1 MTGAVAASLA
11 LASVGLA
18 AGVLLAVARQLLAA
32 RERDGETTVVDAVDA
47 LLPQT
52 QCAQCGY
59 AGCRPYAAAVA
70 GGERI
75 DLCAPGGPETAAAL
89 KALLGREAEAAE
101 LAPAPIEVAHIR
113 AEACIGCGLC
123 IAACPVDAIAGAPQ
137 YLHAIVTAHCTGC
150 GLCLPP
156 CPTDCIDLQTIA
168 AETAAIAPQ
177 P

>member
-11 LASVGLA
+11 LAGIGLT
-18 AGVLLAVARQLLAA
+18 AGVLLAVARHLLAA
-32 RERDGETTVVDAVDA
+32 RERDGEATVVDAVDA

-59 AGCRPYAAAVA
+59 PGCRPYAAAVA

-89 KALLGREAEAAE
+89 RSLLGRDAEAAN
-101 LAPAPIEVAHIR
+101 LPPAPIEVAHIR

-123 IAACPVDAIAGAPQ
+123 LAACPVDAIAGAPQ

-156 CPTDCIDLQTIA
+156 CPTDCIELQAVATEA
-168 AETAAIAPQ
+168 AEAPQ

>member
-1 MTGAVAASLA
+1 MTGAAAAALA
-11 LASVGLA
+11 LAGLGLA
-18 AGVLLAVARQLLAA
+18 AGVLLAAARQLLAA
-32 RERDGETTVVDAVDA
+32 RERGGETTVVDAVEA

-89 KALLGREAEAAE
+89 KLLLGRETEAAD
-101 LAPAPIEVAHIR
+101 LAEPAIQVAHIR

-137 YLHAIVTAHCTGC
+137 YLHAVVTAHCTGC

-156 CPTDCIDLQTIA
+156 CPTDCIALETLA
-168 AETAAIAPQ
+168 ADAAAP
-177 P
+177 PS